1 MINFLAALSE
11 LSTAIISG
19 AGGLSKLSTECLA
32 ILRGEAQLSCF
43 YYLHSLAFIKPTGI
57 EGVSSSFV
65 AKALRSVSADNEEK
79 VDNQVGF
86 KFKYVNGI

>member
-1 MINFLAALSE
+1 MIL
-11 LSTAIISG
+11 SG
-19 AGGLSKLSTECLA
+19 ACGLSKLSTECLA

-65 AKALRSVSADNEEK
+65 AKTLKSRSAETEEK
-79 VDNQVGF
+79 VETQVRF
-86 KFKYVNGI
+86 QYRIPRPN